1 MLLIDKIYETRERW
15 LFAAMQQ
22 INIEV
27 FNKSEV
33 KSRYWGAMKNGA
45 PVFYDVIQYLTG
57 PQKYVYS
64 GVNLFKT
71 KVTCGYSPTGNVGRR
86 KIVLGS
92 CFPKGASENW
102 LYNEIFISPVES
114 DSVKILD
121 TLTHEMVHAIDNCK
135 NGHNTRFWSLCCD
148 IGLNKGK
155 PTTASANDQLLQKL
169 KSIAETLGK
178 YPHDA
183 IIINK
188 KTQSTRNIKV
198 SCNSCNFSFRT
209 SRKNIN
215 MIEDNSCLTGCGGR
229 LIWD

>member
-1 MLLIDKIYETRERW
+1 MILIDKIYSTRERW

-33 KSRYWGAMKNGA
+33 KSKYWGAMHNGT
-45 PVFYDVIQYLTG
+45 PIYDEVIQYLPG

-92 CFPKGASENW
+92 CFAKRASENH

-114 DSVKILD
+114 DTVKILD
-121 TLTHEMVHAIDNCK
+121 TLTHEMVHAIDDCK
-135 NGHNTRFWSLCCD
+135 NGHNTRFWALCCD
-148 IGLNKGK
+148 IGLDKGK
-155 PTTASANDQLLQKL
+155 PTTASANDQLLEKL
-169 KSIAETLGK
+169 KSIAEKLGK

-183 IIINK
+183 IVLNNIP
-188 KTQSTRNIKV
+188 QSTRNIKV
-198 SCNSCNFSFRT
+198 SCNECSFSYRT

-215 MIEDNSCLTGCGGR
+215 MIVDNSCPTCCGGHMTVQ
-229 LIWD
+229 